1 MDHDDLVREAEELA
15 EGMKQAEKIDR
26 AFVYSYVAN
35 HELRFLTEL
44 VERNKWVTIG
54 IGVPILL
61 TMIAT
66 LFKQILG

>member
-1 MDHDDLVREAEELA
+1 
-15 EGMKQAEKIDR
+15 MKQAEKIDR